1 MKDTFKL
8 NTAVNMI
15 AHRGVSGLERE
26 NTNAAFVAAG
36 NRSYYG
42 IETDVHVTKDG
53 RFIVIHDDSTH
64 RVTGTEGI
72 VEEMTFDQLRAL
84 TLTDMDGNPRSDLV
98 LPSLAE
104 YIRICKKYDKQS
116 ILELKNHME
125 PEHIAGIVEVI
136 RTEGWLERTTFISF
150 DLPNMLCLRQL
161 LPDQP
166 LQYLVSAITDDLL
179 DTLVSNRLDL
189 DIRFPN
195 LTREFLDACHQKGV
209 KVNVWTVDTVD
220 NALRLADWG
229 VDYITSNILE

>member
-1 MKDTFKL
+1 MKSYRRILALLLCLLMVCTASCASAATKKPSKTF
-8 NTAVNMI
+8 TAVPTIRFTKLPTNGI
-15 AHRGVSGLERE
+15 RSGTMK
-26 NTNAAFVAAG
+26 N
-36 NRSYYG
+36 
-42 IETDVHVTKDG
+42 VTISASVPG
-53 RFIVIHDDSTH
+53 FLN
-64 RVTGTEGI
+64 
-72 VEEMTFDQLRAL
+72 QY
-84 TLTDMDGNPRSDLV
+84 LTDMDGNPRSDLV

-125 PEHIAGIVEVI
+125 PEHIAGIVEII

-161 LPDQP
+161 LPQQP

-209 KVNVWTVDTVD
+209 EVNVWTVDTVD

>member
-1 MKDTFKL
+1 MKDTIKL

-53 RFIVIHDDSTH
+53 RFIVIHDDSPH

-125 PEHIAGIVEVI
+125 PEHIAGIVEII

-161 LPDQP
+161 LPQQP

-209 KVNVWTVDTVD
+209 EVNVWTVDTVD

>member
-1 MKDTFKL
+1 MKDTIKL

-26 NTNAAFVAAG
+26 NTNAAFVATG

-53 RFIVIHDDSTH
+53 RFIVIHDDSPH

-125 PEHIAGIVEVI
+125 PEHIAGIVEII

-161 LPDQP
+161 LPQQP

-209 KVNVWTVDTVD
+209 EVNVWTVDTVD